1 MRRDYYTGR
10 LTIYKF
16 CAKNLKGDFHI
27 PDQFYY
33 TKEHEWVH
41 VEGANCRIGVTDY
54 AQNSLHEIVYVDL
67 PKVGAKVAKMQS
79 LGTVESVKAVA
90 DVYSPI
96 SGVVLEVNTGLSDAP
111 ELVNKSPYEKG
122 WITIIRPDDLKK
134 DLPALMTPEAY
145 RDFVKKITE
154 KK

>member
-1 MRRDYYTGR
+1 M
-10 LTIYKF
+10 
-16 CAKNLKGDFHI
+16 KGEFQI
-27 PDQFYY
+27 PPEFYY

-67 PKVGAKVAKMQS
+67 PKVGYKVAQMQS

-96 SGVVLEVNTGLSDAP
+96 SGVVLEVNGELSDAP

-122 WITIIRPDDLKK
+122 WITVIRPDDLKK
-134 DLPALMTPEAY
+134 DISTLMRPEAY